1 MSNSTKPFMTFKEAF
16 MSVYLPGI
24 LVFLGVIACATCVS
38 VGPFF
43 PVGVAG
49 IIAVIALIWIAVSL
63 IKGTHKIQNL
73 KDTIDAEEARIASI
87 NKRHASDLARKDAI
101 ITELNDTILVLQ
113 NKINTLQDK
122 VKELESANQ
131 KPNDKDN
138 PVELPEPTVKPEV
151 KKKTSKKK

>member
-1 MSNSTKPFMTFKEAF
+1 MSNSTMSFKEAF
-16 MSVYLPGI
+16 LAFYLPALLI
-24 LVFLGVIACATCVS
+24 FLAIVAGATCIS

-49 IIAVIALIWIAVSL
+49 IVSL
-63 IKGTHKIQNL
+63 VVLVWVAVTFIKNHQKTQDL

-87 NKRHASDLARKDAI
+87 NKRHASDLARKDAL
-101 ITELNDTILVLQ
+101 ITELNDSLSVLQ
-113 NKINTLQDK
+113 NKVNTLQDK
-122 VKELESANQ
+122 VKELESVSQ